1 MGKVI
6 FSDARAWRYLM
17 TAIGKIIE
25 EGVLKFT
32 EEAAV
37 LKAMD
42 PSHIVLI
49 DLYMPRSIFEEY
61 DVSGEEKLGVN
72 FGDIVKI
79 FKRATKNDR
88 LALEFSKNKLAI
100 LFLGSSER
108 KFVLPLLSLS
118 EEEIPEPKIEF
129 NVMARMTSATFRDVL
144 RDIEPVSEAIKF
156 IGEEGGVLRVIGY
169 GSKGEAEVQL
179 SSEAGT
185 LIDIS
190 VKERS
195 EAAYSFEYFKDI
207 SSASQAAETAVIR
220 FSTNIPCRL
229 DFELAG
235 EARLSFYIAP
245 RIE

>member
-1 MGKVI
+1 MGKVV
-6 FSDARAWRYLM
+6 FSDARVWRYLM

-25 EGVLKFT
+25 EGILKFT
-32 EEAAV
+32 EDALV

-49 DLYMPRSIFEEY
+49 DLYMPRTVFEEY

-72 FGDIVKI
+72 FNDIVKI

-88 LALEFSKNKLAI
+88 LALEFSKSKLAI

-108 KFVLPLLSLS
+108 KFVLPLLTLS
-118 EEEIPEPKIEF
+118 EEEIPEPKIKF
-129 NVMARMTSATFRDVL
+129 KVTARMTSATFRDVL
-144 RDIEPVSEAIKF
+144 RDIEPVSEAVKF
-156 IGEEGGVLRVIGY
+156 IGEEGGVLRIIGY
-169 GSKGEAEVQL
+169 GSKGEAEIQL
-179 SSEAGT
+179 SSETGT

-190 VKERS
+190 VEENS
-195 EAAYSFEYFKDI
+195 EATYSFDYFKDI
-207 SSASQAAETAVIR
+207 VSASQAAETTAIR